1 MEKGLYMKL
10 RIGIF
15 GGTFNPVH
23 LGHLLLAQ
31 DALEALDLSRIL
43 FVPCDLPPHKDTG
56 HLVSA
61 AHRAAMLERAI
72 EDNPD
77 FEICDLEIRR
87 GGTNYSIDTVRHLR
101 KIYPQH
107 ELFFIIGSD
116 SLMELH
122 QWKEIDELL
131 RLCQFVTFIR
141 PGFDMEKAGRQN
153 PKLNSALSQ
162 SLLKNVIAVHQ
173 IDISASDIRHRIAE
187 GMSIRY
193 LVPNAVEIYIAEH
206 NLYKI

>member
-1 MEKGLYMKL
+1 M
-10 RIGIF
+10 
-15 GGTFNPVH
+15 
-23 LGHLLLAQ
+23 GHLILAQ
-31 DALEALDLSRIL
+31 DALEAFDLSKIL
-43 FVPCDLPPHKDTG
+43 FVPCNLPPHKDAS

-61 AHRAAMLERAI
+61 AHRAAMLEKAI

-87 GGTNYSIDTVRHLR
+87 GGTNYSIDTIRHLR

-122 QWKEIDELL
+122 QWKEVNELL
-131 RLCQFVTFIR
+131 HLCRFVTFIR
-141 PGFDMEKAGRQN
+141 PGFDPKKAGNQKPQLN
-153 PKLNSALSQ
+153 PALSQ
-162 SLLKNVIAVHQ
+162 NLLENVVAVHQ
-173 IDISASDIRHRIAE
+173 IDISASDIRHRAAE

-206 NLYKI
+206 NLYTT

>member
-1 MEKGLYMKL
+1 MH
-10 RIGIF
+10 
-15 GGTFNPVH
+15 T
-23 LGHLLLAQ
+23 GHLILAQ
-31 DALEALDLSRIL
+31 DALEAFDLSKIL
-43 FVPCDLPPHKDTG
+43 FVPCNLPPHKDAG
-56 HLVSA
+56 QLVSA
-61 AHRAAMLERAI
+61 AHRAAMLEKAI

-87 GGTNYSIDTVRHLR
+87 GGTNYTIDTIRHLR

-122 QWKEIDELL
+122 QWKEVNEVL

-141 PGFDMEKAGRQN
+141 PGFDLKKASTQN
-153 PKLNSALSQ
+153 PKLDSALSQ
-162 SLLKNVIAVHQ
+162 SLLKNVVAVHQ
-173 IDISASDIRHRIAE
+173 VDISASDIRHRIAE

-206 NLYKI
+206 NLFRL

>member
-1 MEKGLYMKL
+1 MKS
-10 RIGIF
+10 RIGVF

-23 LGHLLLAQ
+23 LGHLILAQ
-31 DALEALDLSRIL
+31 DALEAFDLSRIL
-43 FVPCDLPPHKDTG
+43 FVPCNLPPHKDAG
-56 HLVSA
+56 HLISA
-61 AHRAAMLERAI
+61 AHRAAMLEKAL

-87 GGTNYSIDTVRHLR
+87 GGTNYSIDTIRHLR
-101 KIYPQH
+101 KIYPRH

-116 SLMELH
+116 SLLELH

-131 RLCQFVTFIR
+131 NLCQFAIFIR
-141 PGFDMEKAGRQN
+141 PGFDLKKADSRN
-153 PKLNSALSQ
+153 LKLAPALSQ
-162 SLLKNVIAVHQ
+162 SLLKNVVAVHQ
-173 IDISASDIRHRIAE
+173 VDISASDIRHRIAE

-206 NLYKI
+206 NLYKS